1 MHMKSLLIFVPALI
15 FLLLT
20 SCNKDIDLTGKH
32 EETPVVYALLD
43 QNDSLH
49 YVKVTRTF
57 AGSNNA
63 LNVAQIA
70 DSSYFQDV
78 KITMEEWG
86 NIGSNSQKIRTW
98 ILRDTV
104 ISGKEQ
110 GVFYN
115 PTQKV
120 YYFVTK
126 RASSV
131 EPPTSDANTLTAL
144 KSACTYKMKIEI
156 NGGEI
161 VVNGSTTLTSGINVV
176 APNAAGSFTFVKY
189 INGEKQ
195 YQNAN
200 VRVSNGNSKVI
211 DLRFEIF
218 IKEYFNGV
226 PVEKSFVWKI
236 GEVLDDQVE
245 GVNTNFN
252 INGNSF
258 YNVIKSNITND
269 ASIDKREFTR
279 IRIYTTG
286 GSEDLAKYIQMT
298 KPSTSLAQNKI
309 TKVFGLSR
317 ADDGPLLGIFS
328 SRSTTFVEKLK
339 YNPFFQNQRALD
351 KNSMEELCIGPIT
364 GSYLF
369 CSDNIIDN
377 TQSWYCQ

>member
-1 MHMKSLLIFVPALI
+1 MQMKSFLILIPALI
-15 FLLLT
+15 AVLFT
-20 SCNKDIDLTGKH
+20 SCNKDIDLSGKH
-32 EETPVVYALLD
+32 VETPVIYALLD
-43 QNDSLH
+43 KNDSLH

-63 LNVAQIA
+63 LDVAQIA

-86 NIGSNSQKIRTW
+86 PGGTNNQKIRSW

-104 ISGKEQ
+104 ISGKAQ
-110 GVFYN
+110 GAFYN

-126 RASSV
+126 RATAT
-131 EPPTSDANTLTAL
+131 EPSTTDANPLTAL

-161 VVNGSTTLTSGINVV
+161 VVNGSTTLVSGVNVV
-176 APNAAGSFTFVKY
+176 APSSAGNLSFVKY
-189 INGEKQ
+189 VNNVKQ
-195 YQNAN
+195 YQSAN
-200 VRVSNGNSKVI
+200 VRVSNGNAKVI

-218 IKEYFNGV
+218 LTEYFSGV

-236 GEVLDDQVE
+236 GELLDDQVTDA
-245 GVNTNFN
+245 NSNFYV
-252 INGNSF
+252 NGNSF

-269 ASIDKREFTR
+269 PSINKREFTR

-286 GSEDLAKYIQMT
+286 GSEDIAKYIQMT
-298 KPSTSLAQNKI
+298 KPSTSLAQNKV
-309 TKVFGLSR
+309 TKVFGLTR
-317 ADDGPLLGIFS
+317 ADEGPVLGIFS
-328 SRSTTFVEKLK
+328 SRVTTFVEKLK

-377 TQSWYCQ
+377 SESWYCQ